1 MLVLSRK
8 TDEGI
13 VIADNI
19 RISVVEIRGNR
30 VRLGIS
36 APDHVRIQRDEL
48 RRERVRPEMHVGCD
62 SVVPAAHDG
71 DSQDAEIVSGKLVLN
86 H

>member
-36 APDHVRIQRDEL
+36 APDHVRIERDEL

-62 SVVPAAHDG
+62 GVVPGADNGDRHDA
-71 DSQDAEIVSGKLVLN
+71 DIVSGKLVLN

>member
-1 MLVLSRK
+1 MLILSRK

-19 RISVVEIRGNR
+19 CISVLEIRGHR

-36 APDHVRIQRDEL
+36 APDHVRIQRGEL
-48 RRERVRPEMHVGCD
+48 RRKRVRPEMHVGCD
-62 SVVPAAHDG
+62 GVVPAAHDG
-71 DSQDAEIVSGKLVLN
+71 DSQDAEIVSGKLILN